1 MVSDISKISACFLGN
16 HLSFIPSEPMWH
28 DSSVNSEAAATQ
40 LIGVLKISWKVILAL
55 SYFTGTVVDISQ
67 STAKKIIKV
76 LYSRSFLSGPVLFII
91 CKTRMTLEFLFW
103 LSG

>member
-76 LYSRSFLSGPVLFII
+76 PQPCAWGTTAFMEIMKCRNENPSAKPL
-91 CKTRMTLEFLFW
+91 
-103 LSG
+103 